1 MTHDEY
7 ASRIESWTDED
18 AAAVLEHA
26 SACSECRGEARRASN
41 ALASLA
47 PARRSRAEEAFR
59 IAAAAAVAALV
70 VWMLPSNLRQTDPSA
85 GAARYR
91 IVGTS
96 SGVVAETPE
105 GVVAAGHPELDTHNH
120 EETSR

>member
-7 ASRIESWTDED
+7 ASRIDNWTDED

-26 SACSECRGEARRASN
+26 GACSECRGEARRAAN
-41 ALASLA
+41 ALASLT
-47 PARRSRAEEAFR
+47 PPRRSRAEEALR
-59 IAAAAAVAALV
+59 IAATAAVAALV
-70 VWMLPSNLRQTDPSA
+70 VWMLPSNLRQSEPSA

-105 GVVAAGHPELDTHNH
+105 GVVAAGQPELDKHIH
-120 EETSR
+120 KEESR